1 MRYRL
6 TTLLIALWALAAQS
20 FALVE
25 GRTLTKTL
33 KDLNDELR
41 MSYEQ
46 RAQIQQTFDETY
58 EAQHQR
64 MLDAIQK
71 TSELSILL
79 FTQEPDM
86 TFDMAYAL
94 KKATA
99 DYSAFNQDRRPY
111 DRIIYGLNYEVER
124 YARLIEALRR
134 LPPVMKEIEVEI
146 VPDSLLYHND
156 SLDVRISQISSELEK
171 EVIHIAVKDSA
182 SAPFCLDAEGEL
194 YRDSCIRYSSEL
206 LKMHADNRAIVLADS
221 IHYQEAYWR
230 MEEAYD
236 YAGKRYADLSK
247 YVFIDGQ
254 TPFLDIVRNWQD
266 YWGKTKKDLH
276 DQYDFY
282 ELIAPDPVDS
292 TTVDADAAAK
302 PEKKGDALSELSS
315 KGVNSL
321 LVLLSVFQ
329 LVALAA
335 AWLVVFI
342 ILLLV
347 YRFVKSV
354 QRFLPRKKLPLFS
367 VLVGTFLYF
376 LVIGYGFVEN
386 PYIQLGAH
394 NLNMFLW
401 LLIVISGSLLLRVKP
416 EQITRGIMM
425 YLPALLIALIIIF
438 SRNSFVPDSLLVLLF
453 PPILF
458 LSVLRQAFVCIHM
471 NGKTTTED
479 STLGWISLLFYLM
492 AFVAAFLGYTF
503 FSLMIIVWWY
513 CQLAV
518 LLTVLCATFLMDRY
532 KERRLEKHINNMR
545 ERITY
550 VGGDDRESLLFG
562 ATWFFDLIREV
573 IIPVVVILSL
583 PMCIHLSLGVF
594 DFNDLFNRI
603 YTGSF
608 VLLTDDQGVES
619 LRISFQSIVN
629 LLILFFA
636 LRYLNRAIHFIWQY
650 LRYAAFMRRYK
661 RQNVLANEVN
671 MSLGNSIITVLVW
684 TTYAVSVVVVWNI
697 PTGSLGLIAGGLSAG
712 IGLAMKDIINN
723 FIYGIQLMGGRLR
736 VGDWIECDGVRGK
749 VTSIN
754 YQCVQVETIDYTEM
768 SFLNASLFGKNF
780 NNLTRNHSYEMTKLT
795 VGVAYGT
802 DVDKA
807 REVLVNAMQQMR
819 TKDRYGREIVDPKTG
834 IYVIVDNMAD
844 SAVVIGVKQMVLVA
858 ERIKYVERA
867 KEVMYKALND
877 AGITIAFPQLDVH
890 MVQEDKHA

>member
-1 MRYRL
+1 MVKRL
-6 TTLLIALWALAAQS
+6 ATLVIALSVCVVQS

-25 GRTLTKTL
+25 GRTLTRTL
-33 KDLNDELR
+33 IDLNNELR
-41 MSYEQ
+41 MTYEQ
-46 RAQIQQTFDETY
+46 REANQQTFDETY
-58 EAQHQR
+58 ERQHLK
-64 MLDAIQK
+64 MLDVIK
-71 TSELSILL
+71 ETSELSILL

-146 VPDSLLYHND
+146 LPDSLLYHND
-156 SLDVRISQISSELEK
+156 SLDVRISQMASELEK
-171 EVIHIAVKDSA
+171 EVIRIAIKDSA

-206 LKMHADNRAIVLADS
+206 LRMHANNRAIVLSDS

-254 TPFLDIVRNWQD
+254 TPFLDIIRNWQD
-266 YWGKTKKDLH
+266 YWEKTKKDMRG
-276 DQYDFY
+276 QYDFY
-282 ELIAPDPVDS
+282 ELTALEPADS

-302 PEKKGDALSELSS
+302 TEKKDDALSGLSS
-315 KGVNSL
+315 KGVNSI

-329 LVALAA
+329 LVTLAA
-335 AWLVVFI
+335 SWLVVFI

-354 QRFLPRKKLPLFS
+354 RRFLPRKQLPLFS

-386 PYIQLGAH
+386 SYIQLGAH

-425 YLPALLIALIIIF
+425 YMPALLIALIIIF

-458 LSVLRQAFVCIHM
+458 LAVIRQAFVCIRL

-479 STLGWISLLFYLM
+479 STLGWISLVIYLM
-492 AFVAAFLGYTF
+492 AFVSAFLGYTF

-518 LLTVLCATFLMDRY
+518 LLTILCATFLLDRY

-562 ATWFFDLIREV
+562 ATWFYDLLREV

-661 RQNVLANEVN
+661 RQNVLANEIN

-723 FIYGIQLMGGRLR
+723 FIYGIQLMGGRIR

-749 VTSIN
+749 VTAIN
-754 YQCVQVETIDYTEM
+754 YQCVQVETIDATEM

-780 NNLTRNHSYEMTKLT
+780 NNLTRNNSYEMTKIC

-807 REVLVNAMQQMR
+807 REVLVKAMQKMR

-834 IYVIVDNMAD
+834 IYVIVDDMAD

-858 ERIKYVERA
+858 ERIPYVEHA
-867 KEVMYKALND
+867 KEVIYNALTE
-877 AGITIAFPQLDVH
+877 AGITIAFPQCDVH
-890 MVQEDKHA
+890 LIQEK